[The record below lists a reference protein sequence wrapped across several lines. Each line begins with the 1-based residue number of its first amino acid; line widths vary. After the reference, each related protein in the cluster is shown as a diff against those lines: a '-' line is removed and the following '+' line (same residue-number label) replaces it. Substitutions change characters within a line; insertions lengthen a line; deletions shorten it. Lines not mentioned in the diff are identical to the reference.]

1 MAFLRKPTA
10 ESVLPPGLSF
20 IVRLPDGQCAN
31 AIRIVLDGGRNI
43 DRMQINTCTLT
54 DINTP

>member
-1 MAFLRKPTA
+1 M
-10 ESVLPPGLSF
+10 LPPGQSF
-20 IVRLPDGQCAN
+20 IFHLPDGQCAN